1 MLIEKSKATAIQT
14 LSFRVDD
21 EGYSGIQKLSDAV
34 NTSPSVLL
42 RLALSDLIDKQKRL
56 RANTVKELMNND
68 RA

>member
-1 MLIEKSKATAIQT
+1 MLIEKSKPTAIQT

-21 EGYSGIQKLSDAV
+21 EGYSGIQNLSDAV
-34 NTSPSVLL
+34 KASPSVLM

-56 RANTVKELMNND
+56 RANTVKELMKND

>member
-1 MLIEKSKATAIQT
+1 MLIEKSKPTAIQT

>member
-1 MLIEKSKATAIQT
+1 VKSSQ
-14 LSFRVDD
+14 
-21 EGYSGIQKLSDAV
+21 
-34 NTSPSVLL
+34 SVLL